1 MPDLIRHPVLFWIP
15 APRFRGDKLR
25 GNDDFNICYYRSN
38 HIIQGGAAMSKK
50 AWIEVLATV
59 VALIF
64 TAASGWAADPKTA
77 VKPTPVPQQ
86 KVEKKAEKIDELV
99 DLNTATKA
107 QLMALTGIGELT
119 VQRIIKNRPYAKK
132 DQLKSMKILTA
143 QEYDRIKDRIIAR
156 QNPKKN

>member
-1 MPDLIRHPVLFWIP
+1 
-15 APRFRGDKLR
+15 
-25 GNDDFNICYYRSN
+25 
-38 HIIQGGAAMSKK
+38 MSKR
-50 AWIEVLATV
+50 AWVDALAVV

-64 TAASGWAADPKTA
+64 TAASGWAADPKAA
-77 VKPTPVPQQ
+77 VKPAPAPEQ
-86 KVEKKAEKIDELV
+86 KLEKTAELI

-107 QLMALTGIGELT
+107 QLMTLTGIGELT

-156 QNPKKN
+156 QPLKKK

>member
-1 MPDLIRHPVLFWIP
+1 MS
-15 APRFRGDKLR
+15 
-25 GNDDFNICYYRSN
+25 NI
-38 HIIQGGAAMSKK
+38 
-50 AWIEVLATV
+50 AWIRVLALI

-77 VKPTPVPQQ
+77 VKPTPAPQQ
-86 KVEKKAEKIDELV
+86 KVEKKAETIDELV